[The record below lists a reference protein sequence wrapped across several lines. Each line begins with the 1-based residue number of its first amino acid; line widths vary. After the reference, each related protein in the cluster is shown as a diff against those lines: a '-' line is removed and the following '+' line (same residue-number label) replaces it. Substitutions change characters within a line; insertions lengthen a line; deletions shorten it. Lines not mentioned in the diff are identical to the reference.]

1 MSAHSRIAAW
11 IAATIVLGAL
21 ASAPVTEAG
30 IGDKLKK
37 KAQDTANKT
46 ANDAVDKTTD
56 TTGKEPS
63 TAAESEK
70 SAAPGEKA
78 GGETEVS
85 AVSTK
90 FDFVPG
96 DKVLLYD
103 DFSQDELGDFPAH
116 WTLNSGTVET
126 AEMEG
131 ERWLRLAGDYG
142 RVRPKVD
149 VKLPEF
155 WTFEFDMHT
164 AAASGGI
171 TVQGIV
177 EGNVSAWR
185 AELLQYGNTTVM
197 FQAGSVTAQTEY
209 EGGASMVGRHHV
221 MMMGRGTAL
230 KIYVD
235 TQRVINVPD
244 VTGTGVATE
253 VQIELSSTDSQPMIT
268 NVRFAEGNKPVA
280 DPFANGKLV
289 TYGIYFDSGSDVVKA
304 ESAPVLRQM
313 ASYLDANKT
322 VNVEIVGHTDNQ
334 GTATGNLD
342 LSKRRA
348 AAVAQVLT
356 EQFKIAAERF
366 KTDGMGDTK
375 PVASNDGAEGRAT
388 NRRVEFTKLLEKI

>member
-1 MSAHSRIAAW
+1 MSVHSRSAAW
-11 IAATIVLGAL
+11 IAAIVVFGAL
-21 ASAPVTEAG
+21 THTAVSEAG
-30 IGDKLKK
+30 LGDKLKK

-46 ANDAVDKTTD
+46 ANDAVNKTTD

-70 SAAPGEKA
+70 STAPGEKA

-155 WTFEFDMHT
+155 WTLEFDMHT
-164 AAASGGI
+164 AKAAGGI
-171 TVQGIV
+171 TIQGIV
-177 EGNVSAWR
+177 EENVSAWR

-197 FQAGSVTAQTEY
+197 FQAGSITAQTEY
-209 EGGASMVGRHHV
+209 EGGAAMVGRHHV
-221 MMMGRGTAL
+221 MVMGRGPAL

-244 VTGTGVATE
+244 ATGSGVATE
-253 VQIELSSTDSQPMIT
+253 IQIELSSTESQPMIT
-268 NVRFAEGNKPVA
+268 NVRYAEGNKPTK
-280 DPFANGKLV
+280 DPFAEGKFV
-289 TYGIYFDSGSDVVKA
+289 TYGIYFDSGSDVVQP

-313 ASYLDANKT
+313 AAYLEANAA
-322 VNVEIVGHTDNQ
+322 VSVEITGHTDNE
-334 GTATGNLD
+334 GTAAGNLD

-356 EQFKIAAERF
+356 DQFKIAANRF
-366 KTDGMGDTK
+366 KTDGMGDAK
-375 PVASNDGAEGRAT
+375 PIASNDNAEGRAM